1 MPSLRRDHLSLPFRW
16 KTRNR
21 ISLEPAWQS
30 FGSMPSLTIDF
41 ELSSIHSH
49 GFSANRATSDG
60 RLVRSDRKGTICPSR
75 MEIREGGGFILRLRL
90 GNARFSIAGFLE
102 NKLSIVICKLFL
114 RFQASLP
121 PLLMGFVSGEEKYR
135 RGIFL
140 LMRKKFYE
148 KMWRGKWIPRINSYN
163 I

>member
-1 MPSLRRDHLSLPFRW
+1 ME
-16 KTRNR
+16 TR
-21 ISLEPAWQS
+21 
-30 FGSMPSLTIDF
+30 
-41 ELSSIHSH
+41 
-49 GFSANRATSDG
+49 
-60 RLVRSDRKGTICPSR
+60 
-75 MEIREGGGFILRLRL
+75 GFILCLRL

-102 NKLSIVICKLFL
+102 NKLSIVICKLF

-148 KMWRGKWIPRINSYN
+148 KM
-163 I
+163 